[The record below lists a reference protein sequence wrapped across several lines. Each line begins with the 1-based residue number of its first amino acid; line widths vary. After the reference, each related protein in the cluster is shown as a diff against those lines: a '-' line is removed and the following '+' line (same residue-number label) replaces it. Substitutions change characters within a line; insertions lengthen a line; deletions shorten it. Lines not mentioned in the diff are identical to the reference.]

1 MVQEALLH
9 LEGVV
14 HLFVDLHHKQGH
26 LQKGLR

>member
-26 LQKGLR
+26 LKKGLR